1 LPSFLLPPVAFME
14 EGIDSVDT
22 GFRNC
27 FNNPKT
33 KGRRQTKKERKKMV
47 N

>member
-1 LPSFLLPPVAFME
+1 ME

-22 GFRNC
+22 GFRNY

-33 KGRRQTKKERKKMV
+33 KGRRPQQPKRERKKMV
-47 N
+47 D

>member
-1 LPSFLLPPVAFME
+1 ME

-33 KGRRQTKKERKKMV
+33 KDDGKQKKKERKWLI
-47 N
+47 NNLS